1 MRAENGRKKLLS
13 KQSLKE
19 EYAIL
24 QTESKKR
31 YTEHR
36 EENRDRP
43 AGGMVMIFLSP
54 HFGEGAEM
62 K

>member
-1 MRAENGRKKLLS
+1 VRAENGRKKLLS

-36 EENRDRP
+36 EENRDRQRE
-43 AGGMVMIFLSP
+43 AW
-54 HFGEGAEM
+54 
-62 K
+62 

>member
-1 MRAENGRKKLLS
+1 LISLAAKRTEEAAVHAIAEK
-13 KQSLKE
+13 

-36 EENRDRP
+36 EENRDRQRE
-43 AGGMVMIFLSP
+43 AW
-54 HFGEGAEM
+54 
-62 K
+62 

>member
-1 MRAENGRKKLLS
+1 M
-13 KQSLKE
+13 QSLKE

-24 QTESKKR
+24 QTESEKR
-31 YTEHR
+31 YAEHR

-43 AGGMVMIFLSP
+43 AGGMGMMFLSP